1 MLGWSRRPLIM
12 RTMRKP
18 SQSYIEQRAAPFWK
32 RQAGA
37 ADVSDSFADPAY
49 DGNRQ
54 KALLSDRGYA
64 RSMRRRRKLFSGG
77 RVAPRNIY
85 LGPRRT
91 SLRLE
96 AVMWEA
102 LADIAQDQDK
112 TVDDVIL
119 DLSRE
124 RPKDLSLSAAIRVYI
139 VEFYRAQFKG
149 GRRR

>member
-1 MLGWSRRPLIM
+1 
-12 RTMRKP
+12 
-18 SQSYIEQRAAPFWK
+18 
-32 RQAGA
+32 
-37 ADVSDSFADPAY
+37 
-49 DGNRQ
+49 
-54 KALLSDRGYA
+54 
-64 RSMRRRRKLFSGG
+64 MRRRSKLFSGG

-85 LGPRRT
+85 LGPRKT

-124 RPKDLSLSAAIRVYI
+124 RPKDLNLSAAIRVYI
-139 VEFYRAQFKG
+139 VEFYRARFKG